1 MLILRQLKQGTND
14 KIVIY
19 DTGRV
24 LFETEKGMLTTGV
37 RLLGLTVT
45 DFEEHP
51 VENLSLDIFEN
62 K

>member
-1 MLILRQLKQGTND
+1 
-14 KIVIY
+14 IY

-24 LFETEKGMLTTGV
+24 LFETEKGMLATGV